1 MSTAHSTTSHDP
13 RWRRLPE
20 ERPQQILD
28 AALSV
33 FAEHGID
40 AAKLE
45 EIAARAGVS
54 KGTIYLYFPS
64 KEELFREVV
73 RQKVGPA
80 IAKADD
86 ASSSEETAEGQLR
99 VYLKHQWECLGL
111 EDSEGWIRL
120 VMLELH
126 KYPDLAEFHWQ
137 EVVSRSNR
145 ILGDIIRRGIAS
157 GEFRDTD
164 PLTAS
169 QMIKALVL
177 MHVLWT
183 GPRAPAPPE
192 HRPALEEVLDSVT
205 DFVLHALRATPQS
218 AVPAP
223 GASHA

>member
-1 MSTAHSTTSHDP
+1 MSTAHATSHDP

-54 KGTIYLYFPS
+54 KGTIYLYFAS

-73 RQKVGPA
+73 RQRVGPA
-80 IAKADD
+80 IANADKAIE
-86 ASSSEETAEGQLR
+86 SEESAEAQLKT
-99 VYLKHQWECLGL
+99 YLRHQWECLGA

-126 KYPDLAEFHWQ
+126 KYPDLAAFHWD
-137 EVVSRSNR
+137 EVVTRSNQV
-145 ILGDIIRRGIAS
+145 LGDIIRRGVAS
-157 GEFRDTD
+157 GEFRQCDEAT
-164 PLTAS
+164 TVH
-169 QMIKALVL
+169 MIKALIL

-183 GPRAPAPPE
+183 GPRAPAPLE
-192 HRPALEEVLDSVT
+192 HRPALETVLANIT
-205 DFVLHALRATPQS
+205 DFVLHALRAVPQR
-218 AVPAP
+218 AVPAS
-223 GASHA
+223 GAPHA

>member
-1 MSTAHSTTSHDP
+1 MSTAHAPAHDP

-73 RQKVGPA
+73 RQRVGPA
-80 IAKADD
+80 IANADQ
-86 ASSSEETAEGQLR
+86 ASSQEETAEGQLKS
-99 VYLKHQWECLGL
+99 YLAHQWECLGE

-126 KYPDLAEFHWQ
+126 KYPDLAQFHWD
-137 EVVSRSNR
+137 EVVTRSNQ

-157 GEFRDTD
+157 GEFRETD
-164 PLTAS
+164 PATAAH
-169 QMIKALVL
+169 MIKALVL
-177 MHVLWT
+177 MHVMWT
-183 GPRAPAPPE
+183 GPRAPAPAA
-192 HRPALEEVLDSVT
+192 HRPKLEHVLANVT
-205 DFVLHALRATPQS
+205 DFVLHALRAAPR
-218 AVPAP
+218 AAPAS
-223 GASHA
+223 GAAHA

>member
-1 MSTAHSTTSHDP
+1 MSHAQHSAHDP
-13 RWRRLPE
+13 KWRRLPE
-20 ERPQQILD
+20 ERPHQILD

-80 IAKADD
+80 IANADI
-86 ASSSEETAEGQLR
+86 ASLSEATAEGQLKVFIAR
-99 VYLKHQWECLGL
+99 QWECLGL

-126 KYPDLAEFHWQ
+126 KYPDLAEFHWN
-137 EVVSRSNR
+137 EVVTRSNT
-145 ILGDIIRRGIAS
+145 ILANIIKRGIAS
-157 GEFRDTD
+157 GEFRQTD
-164 PLTAS
+164 PLVAA
-169 QMIKALVL
+169 QMIKAVVL
-177 MHVLWT
+177 MHVLWA
-183 GPRAPAPPE
+183 GPRAPAPRQ
-192 HRPALEEVLDSVT
+192 HRPAVEDILANIT
-205 DFVLHALRATPQS
+205 DFVVHALRAGPTR
-218 AVPAP
+218 AVPVS
-223 GASHA
+223 GATRA

>member
-1 MSTAHSTTSHDP
+1 MPTEQTNPHDP

-45 EIAARAGVS
+45 EIATRAGVS

-64 KEELFREVV
+64 KEALFKEVV
-73 RQKVGPA
+73 RQKIGPA
-80 IAKADD
+80 IANADM
-86 ASSSEETAEGQLR
+86 ASSVDGSAEDQLR
-99 VYLKHQWECLGL
+99 SYLAHQWECLGL

-120 VMLELH
+120 VVLELH
-126 KYPDLAEFHWQ
+126 KYPDLAAFHWE
-137 EVVSRSNR
+137 EVVTRSNR
-145 ILGDIIRRGIAS
+145 ILGDIIRRGIAT
-157 GEFRDTD
+157 GEFRPTD
-164 PLTAS
+164 PQSAVH
-169 QMIKALVL
+169 MIKALIL

-183 GPRAPAPPE
+183 GPRAPAPAE
-192 HRPALEEVLDSVT
+192 YRPALDHVLANVT
-205 DFVLHALRATPQS
+205 DFVLHALRATPRRD
-218 AVPAP
+218 ATAP

>member
-1 MSTAHSTTSHDP
+1 MSQTQHPTHDP

-64 KEELFREVV
+64 KEELFKEVV
-73 RQKVGPA
+73 RQRVGPA
-80 IAKADD
+80 IANADS
-86 ASSSEETAEGQLR
+86 AILSEETAEGQLKVFIAR
-99 VYLKHQWECLGL
+99 QWECLG
-111 EDSEGWIRL
+111 EQDSEGWIRL

-126 KYPDLAEFHWQ
+126 KYPDLAQFHWD
-137 EVVSRSNR
+137 VVVARSNG
-145 ILGDIIRRGIAS
+145 ILANIVARGIAS
-157 GEFRDTD
+157 GEFRPIDAN
-164 PLTAS
+164 TAA

-183 GPRAPAPPE
+183 GPRAPSPPSY
-192 HRPALEEVLDSVT
+192 RPVTENVLANIT
-205 DFVLHALRATPQS
+205 DFVLHALRATPR

>member
-1 MSTAHSTTSHDP
+1 MSHTHNAADP

-20 ERPQQILD
+20 ERPHQILD

-80 IAKADD
+80 IANADN
-86 ASSSEETAEGQLR
+86 ASLSEATAEGQLKVFMAR
-99 VYLKHQWECLGL
+99 QWECLGL
-111 EDSEGWIRL
+111 QDSEGWIRL

-126 KYPDLAEFHWQ
+126 KYPDLAAFHWD
-137 EVVSRSNR
+137 EVVTRSNT
-145 ILGDIIRRGIAS
+145 ILANIVRRGIAS
-157 GEFRDTD
+157 GEFRPTD
-164 PLTAS
+164 PETAA
-169 QMIKALVL
+169 QMIKAVVL
-177 MHVLWT
+177 MHVLWA
-183 GPRAPAPPE
+183 GPRAPAPPQ
-192 HRPALEEVLDSVT
+192 HRPDPKNVLANIT
-205 DFVLHALRATPQS
+205 DFVLHALRA
-218 AVPAP
+218 AAP
-223 GASHA
+223 GAAPASGATPA

>member
-1 MSTAHSTTSHDP
+1 VSTTHATSHDP

-64 KEELFREVV
+64 KEELFRAVV

-80 IAKADD
+80 IANADN
-86 ASSSEETAEGQLR
+86 ASASEGSAEDQLR
-99 VYLKHQWECLGL
+99 CYLAHQWECLGL

-120 VMLELH
+120 VVLELH
-126 KYPDLAEFHWQ
+126 KYPDLAAFHWD
-137 EVVSRSNR
+137 EVVTRSNR
-145 ILGDIIRRGIAS
+145 VLSDIVGRGIAS
-157 GEFRDTD
+157 GEFRPTD
-164 PLTAS
+164 PQTTV
-169 QMIKALVL
+169 QMIKALIL

-183 GPRAPAPPE
+183 GPRAPAPVG
-192 HRPALEEVLDSVT
+192 HRPAPENVLANIT
-205 DFVLHALRATPQS
+205 DFVLHALRATPLRT
-218 AVPAP
+218 VPAS
-223 GASHA
+223 GAPHA

>member
-1 MSTAHSTTSHDP
+1 MSTSHTVSHDP
-13 RWRRLPE
+13 RWRRIPE
-20 ERPQQILD
+20 ERPEQILD

-64 KEELFREVV
+64 KEELFRAVI
-73 RQKVGPA
+73 RQKIGPL
-80 IAKADD
+80 IANADLLS
-86 ASSSEETAEGQLR
+86 AGEGTAEQQMR
-99 VYLKHQWECLGL
+99 SYLAHQWECLGRQ
-111 EDSEGWIRL
+111 ESEGWIRL
-120 VMLELH
+120 VTFELH
-126 KYPDLAEFHWQ
+126 KYPDLATFHWD
-137 EVVSRSNR
+137 EIVSRSHR
-145 ILGDIIRRGIAS
+145 MLGDIIERGVAS
-157 GEFRDTD
+157 GEFRPCDT
-164 PLTAS
+164 LSTAR
-169 QMIKALVL
+169 MIKALIL

-192 HRPALEEVLDSVT
+192 HRPSRESVLGNVT
-205 DFVLHALRATPQS
+205 DFVLHALRASPPR

>member
-1 MSTAHSTTSHDP
+1 MATPHAVSHDP

-20 ERPQQILD
+20 KRPQQILD

-80 IAKADD
+80 IANADRLVS
-86 ASSSEETAEGQLR
+86 AEGTAEEQLR
-99 VYLKHQWECLGL
+99 TYLAHQWECLGR

-120 VMLELH
+120 VVFELH
-126 KYPDLAEFHWQ
+126 KYPDLADFH
-137 EVVSRSNR
+137 
-145 ILGDIIRRGIAS
+145 
-157 GEFRDTD
+157 
-164 PLTAS
+164 
-169 QMIKALVL
+169 
-177 MHVLWT
+177 
-183 GPRAPAPPE
+183 
-192 HRPALEEVLDSVT
+192 
-205 DFVLHALRATPQS
+205 
-218 AVPAP
+218 
-223 GASHA
+223 

>member
-1 MSTAHSTTSHDP
+1 MSTSHAASHDP

-73 RQKVGPA
+73 RQRVGPA
-80 IAKADD
+80 IASADEAAD
-86 ASSSEETAEGQLR
+86 AAGSAEDQLR
-99 VYLKHQWECLGL
+99 NYLAHQWDCLGRQ
-111 EDSEGWIRL
+111 DSEGWIRL
-120 VMLELH
+120 VVLELH
-126 KYPDLAEFHWQ
+126 KYPDLAAFHWQ
-137 EVVSRSNR
+137 EVVTASNR
-145 ILGDIIRRGIAS
+145 ILCDILRRGIAS

-164 PLTAS
+164 PDTAVH
-169 QMIKALVL
+169 MIKALIV

-183 GPRAPAPPE
+183 GPRAPAPPA
-192 HRPALEEVLDSVT
+192 HRPATDRILANIT
-205 DFVLHALRATPQS
+205 DFVLHALRAAPPR
-218 AVPAP
+218 AVPAS
-223 GASHA
+223 GATHA

>member
-1 MSTAHSTTSHDP
+1 MTTHSQHPTHDP

-80 IAKADD
+80 IANADN
-86 ASSSEETAEGQLR
+86 ASLSEETAAGQLR
-99 VYLKHQWECLGL
+99 VFLARQWECLGL

-126 KYPDLAEFHWQ
+126 KYPDLAAFHWD
-137 EVVSRSNR
+137 EVVTRSNA
-145 ILGDIIRRGIAS
+145 ILANIVKRGIAS
-157 GEFRDTD
+157 GEFRRVD
-164 PLTAS
+164 PQTAA
-169 QMIKALVL
+169 QMIKAGLL
-177 MHVLWT
+177 MHVLWS
-183 GPRAPAPPE
+183 GPRAPAPPQ
-192 HRPALEEVLDSVT
+192 HRPAVEHVLANIT
-205 DFVLHALRATPQS
+205 DFVLHALRATP
-218 AVPAP
+218 AAPAS
-223 GASHA
+223 GATHA

>member
-1 MSTAHSTTSHDP
+1 MTHTHTASHDP

-64 KEELFREVV
+64 KEELFKEVV

-80 IAKADD
+80 IANADS
-86 ASSSEETAEGQLR
+86 ASASGGSAEDQLR
-99 VYLKHQWECLGL
+99 SYLRHQWECLG
-111 EDSEGWIRL
+111 EQDSEGWIRL

-126 KYPDLAEFHWQ
+126 KYPDLAAFHWD
-137 EVVSRSNR
+137 EVVTRSNT
-145 ILGDIIRRGIAS
+145 ILGDIIRRGTAS
-157 GEFRDTD
+157 GEFREID
-164 PLTAS
+164 PQTAVR
-169 QMIKALVL
+169 MIKALVL

-183 GPRAPAPPE
+183 GPRAPAPAE
-192 HRPALEEVLDSVT
+192 HRPPLENVLENVT
-205 DFVLHALRATPQS
+205 DFALHALRATPQG
-218 AVPAP
+218 AAP
-223 GASHA
+223 DSGAPHA

>member
-1 MSTAHSTTSHDP
+1 MTHTQPSAHDP

-64 KEELFREVV
+64 KEELFKEVV
-73 RQKVGPA
+73 RQRVGPA
-80 IAKADD
+80 IANADS
-86 ASSSEETAEGQLR
+86 AILSEETAEGQLKVFIAR
-99 VYLKHQWECLGL
+99 QWECLGL

-120 VMLELH
+120 VTLELH
-126 KYPDLAEFHWQ
+126 KYPELASFHWD
-137 EVVSRSNR
+137 EVVSRSNA
-145 ILGDIIRRGIAS
+145 ILSDIVRRGIAS
-157 GEFRDTD
+157 GEFRPID
-164 PLTAS
+164 PNTAA
-169 QMIKALVL
+169 QMIKAVVL

-183 GPRAPAPPE
+183 GPRAPAPPSY
-192 HRPALEEVLDSVT
+192 RPAQENVLANIT
-205 DFVLHALRATPQS
+205 DFVLHALRATPR
-218 AVPAP
+218 AAPAS
-223 GASHA
+223 GAPHA

>member
-1 MSTAHSTTSHDP
+1 MSNTQPAAHDP

-45 EIAARAGVS
+45 EIASRAGVS

-80 IAKADD
+80 IANADI
-86 ASSSEETAEGQLR
+86 ASLSETTAEGQLKVFIAR
-99 VYLKHQWECLGL
+99 QWECLGL

-126 KYPDLAEFHWQ
+126 KYPDLATFHWN
-137 EVVSRSNR
+137 EVVTRSNT
-145 ILGDIIRRGIAS
+145 ILSNIISRGIAS
-157 GEFRDTD
+157 GEFRQID
-164 PLTAS
+164 PLTAA
-169 QMIKALVL
+169 QMIKAIVL
-177 MHVLWT
+177 MHVLWV
-183 GPRAPAPPE
+183 GPRAPAPPQ
-192 HRPALEEVLDSVT
+192 HRPAADGILDNIT
-205 DFVLHALRATPQS
+205 DFVLHALRATPPH
-218 AVPAP
+218 AAPAS
-223 GASHA
+223 GATHA

>member
-1 MSTAHSTTSHDP
+1 MTTSHATSHDP

-54 KGTIYLYFPS
+54 KGTIYLYFQS

-80 IAKADD
+80 IANADR
-86 ASSSEETAEGQLR
+86 ASASEGSAEDQLR
-99 VYLKHQWECLGL
+99 SYLAHQWECLG
-111 EDSEGWIRL
+111 EQDSEGWIRL
-120 VMLELH
+120 VILELH
-126 KYPDLAEFHWQ
+126 KYPDLAAFHWD
-137 EVVSRSNR
+137 EVVTCSNR
-145 ILGDIIRRGIAS
+145 ILGDIIRRGIDS
-157 GEFRDTD
+157 GEFRETD
-164 PLTAS
+164 PQAAVR
-169 QMIKALVL
+169 MIKALIL

-192 HRPALEEVLDSVT
+192 HRPAPENVLASVT
-205 DFVLHALRATPQS
+205 DFALHALRKTPQG
-218 AVPAP
+218 AVPAS
-223 GASHA
+223 GAPHA

>member
-1 MSTAHSTTSHDP
+1 MSITDSSSHDP

-45 EIAARAGVS
+45 EIAGRAGVS

-64 KEELFREVV
+64 KEELFKAVV

-80 IAKADD
+80 IANADKA
-86 ASSSEETAEGQLR
+86 STAEGSAEDQLR
-99 VYLKHQWECLGL
+99 SYLTHQWECLGL
-111 EDSEGWIRL
+111 EDSEGWVRL
-120 VMLELH
+120 VILELH
-126 KYPDLAEFHWQ
+126 KYPDLAAFHWD
-137 EVVSRSNR
+137 EVVTRSNR

-157 GEFRDTD
+157 GEFRRTD
-164 PLTAS
+164 PEAAV
-169 QMIKALVL
+169 QMIKALIL

-183 GPRAPAPPE
+183 GPRAPAPVQ
-192 HRPALEEVLDSVT
+192 HRPAIENVLSNVT
-205 DFVLHALRATPQS
+205 DFVLHALRAEPRPAAPDS
-218 AVPAP
+218 GVP
-223 GASHA
+223 HA

>member
-1 MSTAHSTTSHDP
+1 MSITDSSSHDP

-73 RQKVGPA
+73 RQRVGPA
-80 IAKADD
+80 IANADSASTTEGSAEEQFRSYLSAPVGMPRPEGFRGMD
-86 ASSSEETAEGQLR
+86 PARDTRIPQVSRISRRSTGTRSSRARTRSWATSSAAASRAASSA
-99 VYLKHQWECLGL
+99 
-111 EDSEGWIRL
+111 D
-120 VMLELH
+120 
-126 KYPDLAEFHWQ
+126 
-137 EVVSRSNR
+137 RSQ
-145 ILGDIIRRGIAS
+145 A
-157 GEFRDTD
+157 
-164 PLTAS
+164 AV
-169 QMIKALVL
+169 QMIKALIL

-183 GPRAPAPPE
+183 GPRAPAPVQ
-192 HRPALEEVLDSVT
+192 HRPALENVLANVT
-205 DFVLHALRATPQS
+205 DFVLHALRATPR
-218 AVPAP
+218 PAAP
-223 GASHA
+223 DSGAPHA

>member
-1 MSTAHSTTSHDP
+1 MSSTHATSHDP

-33 FAEHGID
+33 FSEHGID

-73 RQKVGPA
+73 RQRVGPA
-80 IAKADD
+80 IANADQAI
-86 ASSSEETAEGQLR
+86 ASDGPAEDQLR
-99 VYLKHQWECLGL
+99 SYLAHQWECLGL

-120 VMLELH
+120 VVLELH
-126 KYPDLAEFHWQ
+126 KYPDLAAFHW
-137 EVVSRSNR
+137 EEIVVRSNR

-157 GEFRDTD
+157 GEFRPTD
-164 PLTAS
+164 PQATV
-169 QMIKALVL
+169 QMIKALIL

-183 GPRAPAPPE
+183 GPRAPAPVQ
-192 HRPALEEVLDSVT
+192 HRPAPGNVLANIT
-205 DFVLHALRATPQS
+205 DFVLHALRATPQR
-218 AVPAP
+218 AVPAS
-223 GASHA
+223 GAPHA

>member
-1 MSTAHSTTSHDP
+1 MSTSPASSHDP

-73 RQKVGPA
+73 RQRVGPA
-80 IAKADD
+80 IANADQ
-86 ASSSEETAEGQLR
+86 ASAAEGSAEDQLR
-99 VYLKHQWECLGL
+99 SYLAHQWECLGAA
-111 EDSEGWIRL
+111 DSEGWIRL
-120 VMLELH
+120 VVFELH
-126 KYPDLAEFHWQ
+126 KYPDLAAFHWA
-137 EVVSRSNR
+137 EVVTRSNR
-145 ILGDIIRRGIAS
+145 ILGDIIRRGVAS
-157 GEFRDTD
+157 GEFRPSDTQ
-164 PLTAS
+164 TTV
-169 QMIKALVL
+169 QMIKALIL

-183 GPRAPAPPE
+183 GPRAPAPVE
-192 HRPALEEVLDSVT
+192 HRPALGNVLANVT
-205 DFVLHALRATPQS
+205 DFVLHALRATPQH
-218 AVPAP
+218 AVPAS
-223 GASHA
+223 GAPHA